1 MSQRNQSK
9 GAGRMQSPLGLNVGS
24 SGFLAGSKIADCHG
38 LVVDVNSDSPASLIG
53 VNAHEAGACPR
64 LATVMIVLLA
74 SDNAEVCEPIVITD
88 AVDVVDFSGRPFAVN
103 VQPNDA
109 VRRNV
114 FAVDLSTK
122 VAQSAMR
129 TKARSGFDICGTTSL
144 PLEFA
149 CFGVVVQKFLDK
161 SLRKARLFGSHLF
174 APLQQ
179 MIGEKPEAVTS
190 VLGLRYFTTGAA

>member
-1 MSQRNQSK
+1 MSQRSHLK
-9 GAGRMQSPLGLNVGS
+9 GAGWMQSPLGLNVGG

-38 LVVDVNSDSPASLIG
+38 LVVDVDSDSPTSMIG
-53 VNAHEAGACPR
+53 VNTHEAGTCPR
-64 LATVMIVLLA
+64 LAPVLVVLLA
-74 SDNAEVCEPIVITD
+74 SNNAKVCEPVVITD
-88 AVDVVDFSGRPFAVN
+88 AVDVVNLSGGPFAVN

-109 VRRNV
+109 VRCNV
-114 FAVDLSTK
+114 FAVDLSAK

-129 TKARSGFDICGTTSL
+129 TKARSGFNICGTASL

-149 CFGVVVQKFLDK
+149 RILVVVQKFLDK
-161 SLRKARLFGSHLF
+161 SLRKARLLGSHLF

-190 VLGLRYFTTGAA
+190 VLGLRYFTTRAA